1 VWESIGGFKM
11 FKAIYEL
18 IKLPFFKD
26 EFFVENMCTITA
38 MVIFF
43 AVSIATIFGLVSL
56 WFYIYNL

>member
-1 VWESIGGFKM
+1 M

-43 AVSIATIFGLVSL
+43 VINIAVIFGLVHLFFYLYSL
-56 WFYIYNL
+56 

>member
-1 VWESIGGFKM
+1 M

-43 AVSIATIFGLVSL
+43 VVSIATIFGLVSL
-56 WFYIYNL
+56 YFYIYNL